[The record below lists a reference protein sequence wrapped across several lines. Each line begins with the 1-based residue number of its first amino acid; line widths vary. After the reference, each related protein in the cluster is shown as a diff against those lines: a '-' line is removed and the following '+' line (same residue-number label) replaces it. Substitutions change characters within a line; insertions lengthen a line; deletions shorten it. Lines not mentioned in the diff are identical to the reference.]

1 MTALAAIAAL
11 LRQRIGLDAGALGP
25 RGLGHVVRRR
35 AKARGLAGLEAYRT
49 ALVGDAVELQALIE
63 AVVVPETWFF
73 RDREPFSLLGR
84 WAVQARRANA
94 RLELLSLPCASGEE
108 AWSMA
113 IALAAAG
120 LPRDAFHIEALDVS
134 PRALAVGRGGIY
146 AKRALRSAAL
156 DPAWLPYLRALPDG
170 RFEIEPRL
178 RDCVHFAVGNLVDA
192 PRDLAERRFDCV
204 FSRNLLIYCDA
215 ETRAA
220 ALGSFA
226 AALRPDGL
234 LVLGHADPLPPGT
247 PGFVRAGPPAAFA
260 WRRAAAPL
268 RPLRKRLAAP
278 PRRAPRAH
286 PPPTQRRDEAPLV
299 LARQLA
305 DRGRLPEAAAL
316 ATAQLASAPV
326 DAEAHTLLGLVRAA
340 QGRDAEAAEHLRRA
354 LAVEP
359 GREEALLHLALV
371 LERGGDR
378 IGAARLRARARH
390 PRTR

>member
-1 MTALAAIAAL
+1 MTALTSIAAL
-11 LRQRIGLDAGALGP
+11 LRQRLGLDASALGP
-25 RGLGHVVRRR
+25 RTLGHVVRRR
-35 AKARGLAGLEAYRT
+35 VKARGLEGAAPYA
-49 ALVGDAVELQALIE
+49 ALLPDDPAEWQALIE

-73 RDREPFSLLGR
+73 RDREPFSLLGH
-84 WAVQARRANA
+84 WATQARRPHS

-120 LPRDAFHIEALDVS
+120 LPVDAFHVEARDVS
-134 PRALAVGRGGIY
+134 ERALAVARGGVY
-146 AKRALRSAAL
+146 AKRALRSAPI

-170 RFEIEPRL
+170 GLEVDPGL
-178 RDCVHFAVGNLVDA
+178 RASVTFAVGNLIDMPGAVG
-192 PRDLAERRFDCV
+192 ERRFDCI

-215 ETRAA
+215 ETRSA
-220 ALGSFA
+220 ALAGFA
-226 AALRPDGL
+226 AVLRPDGL
-234 LVLGHADPLPPGT
+234 LILGHADPMPPGT
-247 PGFVRAGPPAAFA
+247 PGFVRTGPAAAFA

-268 RPLRKRLAAP
+268 RAVRKRPALAASRRSAPDKPAP
-278 PRRAPRAH
+278 PA
-286 PPPTQRRDEAPLV
+286 QRPEEPLL

-326 DAEAHTLLGLVRAA
+326 DAEALTLLGIVRAA

-359 GREEALLHLALV
+359 SREEALLHLALV
-371 LERGGDR
+371 VERGGDQ
-378 IGAARLRARARH
+378 IGAARLRARARK
-390 PRTR
+390 R